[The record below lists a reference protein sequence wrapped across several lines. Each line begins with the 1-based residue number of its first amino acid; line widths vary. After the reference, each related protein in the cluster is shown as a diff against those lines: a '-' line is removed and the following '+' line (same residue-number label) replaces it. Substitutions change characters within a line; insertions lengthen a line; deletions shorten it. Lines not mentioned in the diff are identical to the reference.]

1 MSSPLV
7 DVGGHAVNIGNSPVA
22 VTPEHQD
29 VSTVLLETL
38 AFIIAFY
45 VAFCSL
51 SSKTTSLSF
60 LNYWNIQRNLG
71 LDIANKL
78 ISSSFAILAS
88 FCGIYVLF
96 TYGGRYY
103 YSQFITYMMP
113 CGMGY
118 FLYDIFA
125 MYQVYQS
132 NQEAS
137 KGVEVS
143 FKSYIYNNPLMFLH
157 HILLSTFFIPIMI
170 NRRDHPGG
178 DPMLACALIM
188 ESSTPFVSMR
198 AILYNLNLR
207 HSWIYVVNGLIMVII
222 FFLCRIAV
230 YPWFYY
236 VHGSARG
243 LTTLEAV
250 ISTPPR
256 CALWMILVLILQ
268 LHWFRIMFLGAIKV
282 IMEKFCSEKK
292 REIVNTSDAGANET
306 KED

>member
-1 MSSPLV
+1 MGRG
-7 DVGGHAVNIGNSPVA
+7 D
-22 VTPEHQD
+22 
-29 VSTVLLETL
+29 
-38 AFIIAFY
+38 
-45 VAFCSL
+45 
-51 SSKTTSLSF
+51 
-60 LNYWNIQRNLG
+60 IQ
-71 LDIANKL
+71 
-78 ISSSFAILAS
+78 ILAQ
-88 FCGIYVLF
+88 CDLKLTNLF
-96 TYGGRYY
+96 H
-103 YSQFITYMMP
+103 
-113 CGMGY
+113 Y
-118 FLYDIFA
+118 FKFY
-125 MYQVYQS
+125 
-132 NQEAS
+132 
-137 KGVEVS
+137 
-143 FKSYIYNNPLMFLH
+143 
-157 HILLSTFFIPIMI
+157 
-170 NRRDHPGG
+170 
-178 DPMLACALIM
+178 LACALIM

-292 REIVNTSDAGANET
+292 HEKIINTSDAGANET